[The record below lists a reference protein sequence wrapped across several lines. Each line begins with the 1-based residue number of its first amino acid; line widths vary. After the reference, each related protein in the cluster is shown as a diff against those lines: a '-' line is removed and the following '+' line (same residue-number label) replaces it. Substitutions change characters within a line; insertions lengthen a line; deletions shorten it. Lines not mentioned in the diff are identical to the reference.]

1 MSCRRGRQI
10 MTAIP
15 VGTRR
20 QPRIGKPPIETAA
33 RKARPGKRG
42 PAQAFRLRLRAK
54 RKKTAANEPGHFK
67 DVRVARREALPH
79 FRKEMRIL
87 NRRRQRPLA
96 RHPLVSG
103 GGARRREDGPARGL
117 DKEYGR
123 WRLGLRD
130 CLASSLQGW
139 RQARTGNTCDCLA
152 TVLEHLS
159 HTPQWHQRRRDSA
172 IPFND
177 MGAR

>member
-1 MSCRRGRQI
+1 

-33 RKARPGKRG
+33 RKAQPGKRG

-96 RHPLVSG
+96 RHPLASG
-103 GGARRREDGPARGL
+103 GEKKTGLPGASTKNTGDGA
-117 DKEYGR
+117 
-123 WRLGLRD
+123 
-130 CLASSLQGW
+130 CLF
-139 RQARTGNTCDCLA
+139 
-152 TVLEHLS
+152 EK
-159 HTPQWHQRRRDSA
+159 
-172 IPFND
+172 
-177 MGAR
+177 